1 MLSQPSV
8 FVATVFKVDRV
19 IVPRAVSQQSGAIP
33 DICCLGIR
41 GVVAAMSGARSA
53 APSFEF
59 SRSPDDRDRGDGDDE
74 KMIGRLRFSRLG
86 PIAAS
91 VLAGFLGA
99 GIADVIATVARAPGP
114 GAGPGVFLLAMGL
127 YGAAGLLAA
136 CVIGLLAAGVLGA
149 LPAGPSSLVREPD
162 VDGAAAAGLLSGSAA
177 ALVIA
182 VVAAA
187 GQKLLVRPMQSD
199 KLATIASAGLV
210 LMAALP
216 AAAVAV
222 GLFKPLRQ
230 YLVPRLPRPARL
242 GTTGLLL
249 AAGGL
254 AGVLAT
260 VAAFSRADWRVLD
273 LSPFAAFALVVVAGA
288 GHALFWYRSALGRR
302 LAQRIPSV
310 LVSHVLVLA
319 IFVAFGVAARF
330 DEKSPAFAAAE
341 QGSLGLRFGL
351 RVARA
356 LTDGDGDG
364 FSARFGG
371 GDCDDH
377 RADVYPGAEDVPGN
391 GIDEN
396 CEGGDAVAT
405 ADDESAD
412 ESPQDE
418 ENEGAN
424 AAGETKPPTPDKAA
438 KSGSP
443 AAGAGAFKGNIL
455 IITIDALRGDRL
467 GVAGYGRPA
476 GKSLTPNL
484 DALAHRGAYFRRAWA
499 QAPNT
504 PRSFPAILTS
514 QPPSGVRWDKPRV
527 NYPDLLP
534 SNHTFFEDLHAA
546 GLAPIGVFSHFY
558 FTSDRGIS
566 KSFKDWSNDGAG
578 TIAESNKDSASPR
591 IVPRVTT
598 HLKKL
603 AASHERFVLWTHLFE
618 PHSSYMTHKEFPVSG
633 VTGVPG
639 LMEKYDYEIAFVDMW
654 VGKLLKTL
662 DTLGLAKN
670 TAVVV
675 MADHGE
681 AWSEHKQMFHGTD
694 LYDEQLRIPLIIA
707 VPGRAPV
714 VNNDDVAAIDVAPT
728 LVDLVGAPIPK
739 SFRGRSL
746 LPALGGEKLPPRPIF
761 SELMPATA
769 WPHHAVMLLD
779 GDKKLIHRISERR
792 FELYDLTTDPGE
804 KKNLAD
810 DPAAR
815 PVFERMRKTVL
826 GFEERRR

>member
-1 MLSQPSV
+1 
-8 FVATVFKVDRV
+8 
-19 IVPRAVSQQSGAIP
+19 
-33 DICCLGIR
+33 
-41 GVVAAMSGARSA
+41 
-53 APSFEF
+53 
-59 SRSPDDRDRGDGDDE
+59 
-74 KMIGRLRFSRLG
+74 MIGRLRFSRLG

-99 GIADVIATVARAPGP
+99 GVADVLATLVRAPGA
-114 GAGPGVFLLAMGL
+114 GGGPGVFLLSMGL

-149 LPAGPSSLVREPD
+149 IPGGPGSLVRDPD
-162 VDGAAAAGLLSGSAA
+162 VDQTAAAGLLSGAVA
-177 ALVIA
+177 TLVVAIG
-182 VVAAA
+182 AAA

-199 KLATIASAGLV
+199 RLATIASAGLV
-210 LMAALP
+210 LISALP

-222 GLFKPLRQ
+222 GLFGPVRAHV
-230 YLVPRLPRPARL
+230 VPRLPRPARL
-242 GTTGLLL
+242 GATGLLL
-249 AAGGL
+249 VAGTV
-254 AGVLAT
+254 AGVLAA

-273 LSPFAAFALVVVAGA
+273 LSPFVALALVVVFGV
-288 GHALFWYRSALGRR
+288 GHGLFWYRSAPGRR
-302 LAQRIPSV
+302 LATRIPSV
-310 LVSHVLVLA
+310 WVSHLLVLA
-319 IFVAFGVAARF
+319 IFIAFGVAARL

-405 ADDESAD
+405 AEDETD
-412 ESPQDE
+412 ET
-418 ENEGAN
+418 
-424 AAGETKPPTPDKAA
+424 AGEETPPPDAQHGTKAAPEKPGPAATKPGT
-438 KSGSP
+438 S
-443 AAGAGAFKGNIL
+443 GAFKGNIL

-484 DALAHRGAYFRRAWA
+484 DALAHRGTYFRRVWA

-514 QPPSGVRWDKPRV
+514 QPPSGVRWDKPHV

-534 SNHTFFEDLHAA
+534 SNHTFFEDLRAA
-546 GLAPIGVFSHFY
+546 GLEPIGVFSHFY

-566 KSFKDWSNDGAG
+566 KGFKDWTNDGAG

-591 IVPRVTT
+591 IVPRVLA
-598 HLKKL
+598 HLKKA

-618 PHSSYMTHKEFPVSG
+618 PHSSYMTHKEFPTSG
-633 VTGVPG
+633 ATGVPG
-639 LMEKYDYEIAFVDMW
+639 LMEKYDYEIAFVDLW
-654 VGKLLKTL
+654 VGKVLKAL

-681 AWSEHKQMFHGTD
+681 AWAEHKAMFHGTD

-714 VNNDDVAAIDVAPT
+714 VNEDAVAAIDVAPT
-728 LVDLVGAPIPK
+728 LVDLVGAPVPK

-746 LPALGGEKLPPRPIF
+746 LPALAGEKLSPRPIF

-769 WPHHAVMLLD
+769 WPHHATMLLD
-779 GDKKLIHRISERR
+779 GDKKLIHRITERR
-792 FELYDLTTDPGE
+792 YELYDLGADPGE
-804 KKNLAD
+804 KKNLVD
-810 DPAAR
+810 DAATHAL
-815 PVFERMRKTVL
+815 FERMKHTL
-826 GFEERRR
+826 IGFEERRH

>member
-1 MLSQPSV
+1 
-8 FVATVFKVDRV
+8 VATLV
-19 IVPRAVSQQSGAIP
+19 
-33 DICCLGIR
+33 
-41 GVVAAMSGARSA
+41 
-53 APSFEF
+53 
-59 SRSPDDRDRGDGDDE
+59 
-74 KMIGRLRFSRLG
+74 
-86 PIAAS
+86 
-91 VLAGFLGA
+91 
-99 GIADVIATVARAPGP
+99 RAPGA
-114 GAGPGVFLLAMGL
+114 GGGPGLFLLSMAL

-149 LPAGPSSLVREPD
+149 IPGGPGGLTRDPD
-162 VDGAAAAGLLSGSAA
+162 LDRGAAAGLLAGT
-177 ALVIA
+177 LGTL
-182 VVAAA
+182 VVAIGVAV

-199 KLATIASAGLV
+199 RLATIASAGLV
-210 LMAALP
+210 LISALP

-222 GLFKPLRQ
+222 GLFGPLRVH
-230 YLVPRLPRPARL
+230 LVPRLPRPARL

-249 AAGGL
+249 VIGVLG
-254 AGVLAT
+254 GVLAT

-273 LSPFAAFALVVVAGA
+273 LSPFAAFALVVVFGV
-288 GHALFWYRSALGRR
+288 GHGLFWYRSAPGRR
-302 LAQRIPSV
+302 LAPRIPAV
-310 LVSHVLVLA
+310 WVSHLLVLA
-319 IFVAFGVAARF
+319 IFVAFGVAARLS
-330 DEKSPAFAAAE
+330 DRSPAFAAAE

-351 RVARA
+351 RMARA
-356 LTDGDGDG
+356 VTDGDGDG

-391 GIDEN
+391 GVDEN

-405 ADDESAD
+405 ADDTTD
-412 ESPQDE
+412 ETGDDE
-418 ENEGAN
+418 TPPPAPE
-424 AAGETKPPTPDKAA
+424 AATKPADKAGTTA
-438 KSGSP
+438 PRSGAS
-443 AAGAGAFKGNIL
+443 AFKGNIL

-467 GVAGYGRPA
+467 GVAGYGRPS

-484 DALAHRGAYFRRAWA
+484 DALAHRGAYFRRVWA

-514 QPPSGVRWDKPRV
+514 QPPSGVHWDKPHV

-534 SNHTFFEDLHAA
+534 SNHTFFEDLAAA
-546 GLAPIGVFSHFY
+546 GLDPIGVFSHFY

-566 KSFKDWSNDGAG
+566 KGFKDWTNDGAG

-591 IVPRVTT
+591 IVPRVLA
-598 HLKKL
+598 HLKKA

-618 PHSSYMTHKEFPVSG
+618 PHSSYMTHKEFPTSG
-633 VTGVPG
+633 ATGVPG
-639 LMEKYDYEIAFVDMW
+639 LMEKYDYEIAFVDLW
-654 VGKLLKTL
+654 VGKLLKAL

-681 AWSEHKQMFHGTD
+681 AWAEHKAMFHGTD

-714 VNNDDVAAIDVAPT
+714 VNEDDVAAIDVAPT

-739 SFRGRSL
+739 TFRGRSL
-746 LPALGGEKLPPRPIF
+746 LPALAGDKLSPRPIF

-769 WPHHAVMLLD
+769 WPHHATMLLD
-779 GDKKLIHRISERR
+779 GDKKLIHRITERR
-792 FELYDLTTDPGE
+792 YELYDLAADPGE
-804 KKNLAD
+804 KKNLVD
-810 DPAAR
+810 EPAAHA
-815 PVFERMRKTVL
+815 VFERMKHALL
-826 GFEERRR
+826 GFEERRH

>member
-1 MLSQPSV
+1 
-8 FVATVFKVDRV
+8 
-19 IVPRAVSQQSGAIP
+19 
-33 DICCLGIR
+33 
-41 GVVAAMSGARSA
+41 
-53 APSFEF
+53 
-59 SRSPDDRDRGDGDDE
+59 
-74 KMIGRLRFSRLG
+74 MIGRLRFSRLG
-86 PIAAS
+86 PVAAS

-99 GIADVIATVARAPGP
+99 GVADVVATAVRAPAAGGGP
-114 GAGPGVFLLAMGL
+114 GLFLLSMGL

-149 LPAGPSSLVREPD
+149 IPGGAATLVRDPD
-162 VDGAAAAGLLSGSAA
+162 VDRSAAAGILAGAVGTVVV
-177 ALVIA
+177 ALG
-182 VVAAA
+182 AAA
-187 GQKLLVRPMQSD
+187 GQRLLVRAMQSD

-210 LMAALP
+210 LLSALP
-216 AAAVAV
+216 AAAVAI
-222 GLFKPLRQ
+222 GLFGPLRAHV
-230 YLVPRLPRPARL
+230 VPRLPRPPRL

-249 AAGGL
+249 VAGAVG
-254 AGVLAT
+254 GVLAT
-260 VAAFSRADWRVLD
+260 VVAFSRADWRVLD
-273 LSPFAAFALVVVAGA
+273 LSPFAAFALVVVFGV
-288 GHALFWYRSALGRR
+288 GHGLFWYWSAPGRR
-302 LAQRIPSV
+302 LAARIPSV
-310 LVSHVLVLA
+310 WVSHLLVLA
-319 IFVAFGVAARF
+319 IFVAFGLAAHLN
-330 DEKSPAFAAAE
+330 EKSPAFTAAD

-391 GIDEN
+391 GVDEN

-405 ADDESAD
+405 ADDDSD
-412 ESPQDE
+412 E
-418 ENEGAN
+418 
-424 AAGETKPPTPDKAA
+424 TPDEAPPPGAEHGTKTEEKTEEKTASKTGDKTGGALKAGTA
-438 KSGSP
+438 
-443 AAGAGAFKGNIL
+443 AGAFKGNIL

-484 DALAHRGAYFRRAWA
+484 DALAHRGAYFRRVWA

-514 QPPSGVRWDKPRV
+514 QPPSGVRWEKPHV

-534 SNHTFFEDLHAA
+534 SNHTFFEDLKAA
-546 GLAPIGVFSHFY
+546 GLDPIGVFSHFY

-566 KSFKDWSNDGAG
+566 KGFKDWTNDGAG

-591 IVPRVTT
+591 IVPRVLAQ
-598 HLKKL
+598 LKKA

-618 PHSSYMTHKEFPVSG
+618 PHSSYMTHKEFPTSG
-633 VTGVPG
+633 ATGVPG

-654 VGKLLKTL
+654 VGKVLKAL

-681 AWSEHKQMFHGTD
+681 AWAEHKAMFHGTD

-707 VPGRAPV
+707 VPGRPPV
-714 VNNDDVAAIDVAPT
+714 VNEDPVAAIDVAPT
-728 LVDLVGAPIPK
+728 LVDLVGAPIPR

-746 LPALGGEKLPPRPIF
+746 LPALAGEKLPPRPIF

-769 WPHHAVMLLD
+769 WPHHATMLLD
-779 GDKKLIHRISERR
+779 GDKKLIHRVTERR
-792 FELYDLTTDPGE
+792 YELYDLGTDPGE

-810 DPAAR
+810 EGSAHGL
-815 PVFERMRKTVL
+815 FERMKRTL
-826 GFEERRR
+826 LSFEERRH

>member
-1 MLSQPSV
+1 
-8 FVATVFKVDRV
+8 
-19 IVPRAVSQQSGAIP
+19 
-33 DICCLGIR
+33 
-41 GVVAAMSGARSA
+41 MSGARSA
-53 APSFEF
+53 APLLDL
-59 SRSPDDRDRGDGDDE
+59 SRSPDDRDRGDDDE
-74 KMIGRLRFSRLG
+74 MIGRLRFSRLG

-99 GIADVIATVARAPGP
+99 GIADVIATVVRSPAA

-149 LPAGPSSLVREPD
+149 LPGGPASLAREPD
-162 VDGAAAAGLLSGSAA
+162 VDGAAAAGLLSGSVA

-230 YLVPRLPRPARL
+230 HLVPRLPRPARL

-249 AAGGL
+249 VAGGL

-288 GHALFWYRSALGRR
+288 GHGLFWYRSAAGRR
-302 LAQRIPSV
+302 LGQRIPSV
-310 LVSHVLVLA
+310 LVSHILVLA
-319 IFVAFGVAARF
+319 IFVAFGAAARLN
-330 DEKSPAFAAAE
+330 EKSPAFAAAE
-341 QGSLGLRFGL
+341 QGSLGLRLGL

-405 ADDESAD
+405 AEDEGD
-412 ESPQDE
+412 ESPPDE
-418 ENEGAN
+418 ETEGAN
-424 AAGETKPPTPDKAA
+424 AAAENKAPLPDKPGAT
-438 KSGSP
+438 KSGTP
-443 AAGAGAFKGNIL
+443 GAAAAAFKGNIL

-514 QPPSGVRWDKPRV
+514 QPPSGVHWDKPRV
-527 NYPDLLP
+527 NYPDVLP

-546 GLAPIGVFSHFY
+546 GLSPIGVFSHFY

-566 KSFKDWSNDGAG
+566 KGFKDWSNDGAG

-591 IVPRVTT
+591 IVPRAIA

-633 VTGVPG
+633 ATGVPG
-639 LMEKYDYEIAFVDMW
+639 LMEKYDYEIAFADMW

-681 AWSEHKQMFHGTD
+681 AWAEHKAMFHGTD

-707 VPGRAPV
+707 VPGRGPV
-714 VNNDDVAAIDVAPT
+714 VSNDDVAAIDVAPT

-779 GDKKLIHRISERR
+779 GDKKLIHRVSERR
-792 FELYDLTTDPGE
+792 FELYDLIADPGE

-815 PVFERMRKTVL
+815 PVFERMRHAVL

>member
-1 MLSQPSV
+1 MPSQPSV

-19 IVPRAVSQQSGAIP
+19 IVPRAVSQQSAAIR
-33 DICCLGIR
+33 DICCLGIG
-41 GVVAAMSGARSA
+41 GVVAAMFGARSV
-53 APSFEF
+53 APFDF
-59 SRSPDDRDRGDGDDE
+59 SRSPDDRDRGDDDS
-74 KMIGRLRFSRLG
+74 MIGRLRFSRLG

-99 GIADVIATVARAPGP
+99 GVADVLATLVRGP
-114 GAGPGVFLLAMGL
+114 GAGAAPGVFVLAMGL

-149 LPAGPSSLVREPD
+149 LPGGPASLVHQPE
-162 VDGAAAAGLLSGSAA
+162 VDGSAAAGVLSGSVA

-182 VVAAA
+182 VAAAA

-222 GLFKPLRQ
+222 GLFKPLREHV
-230 YLVPRLPRPARL
+230 VPRLPRPARL
-242 GTTGLLL
+242 GRTGLLL
-249 AAGGL
+249 VVGGL

-273 LSPFAAFALVVVAGA
+273 LSPFAALALVVVTGA
-288 GHALFWYRSALGRR
+288 GHALFWYRSAPGRR

-319 IFVAFGVAARF
+319 IFVAFGAAARL

-405 ADDESAD
+405 ADDEAGD
-412 ESPQDE
+412 ESAQDQDQDQQE
-418 ENEGAN
+418 GGAN
-424 AAGETKPPTPDKAA
+424 AAKAPAVDKQGAA
-438 KSGSP
+438 KTGTP
-443 AAGAGAFKGNIL
+443 APGASTFKGNIL

-484 DALAHRGAYFRRAWA
+484 DALAHRGAYFRRVWA

-534 SNHTFFEDLHAA
+534 SNHTFFEDLRAA
-546 GLAPIGVFSHFY
+546 GLSPIGVFSHFY

-566 KSFKDWSNDGAG
+566 KGFKDWSNDGAG

-591 IVPRVTT
+591 IVPRAIA
-598 HLKKL
+598 HLKKV

-633 VTGVPG
+633 ATGVPG

-681 AWSEHKQMFHGTD
+681 AWAEHKAMFHGTD

-707 VPGRAPV
+707 VPGRGPV
-714 VNNDDVAAIDVAPT
+714 VSNDDVAAIDVAPT

-746 LPALGGEKLPPRPIF
+746 LPALAGEKLPPRPIF

-779 GDKKLIHRISERR
+779 GDKKLIHRVSERR
-792 FELYDLTTDPGE
+792 FELYDLTADPGE

-815 PVFERMRKTVL
+815 PVFERMRHAVL
-826 GFEERRR
+826 GFEERRH

>member
-1 MLSQPSV
+1 
-8 FVATVFKVDRV
+8 
-19 IVPRAVSQQSGAIP
+19 
-33 DICCLGIR
+33 
-41 GVVAAMSGARSA
+41 
-53 APSFEF
+53 
-59 SRSPDDRDRGDGDDE
+59 
-74 KMIGRLRFSRLG
+74 MIGRLRFSRLG

-99 GIADVIATVARAPGP
+99 GAADILATLVRAPGA
-114 GAGPGVFLLAMGL
+114 GGGPGVFLLSMGL

-136 CVIGLLAAGVLGA
+136 CVIGLLAAGVMGA
-149 LPAGPSSLVREPD
+149 FPGGPGSLAREPG
-162 VDGAAAAGLLSGSAA
+162 VDQSAAAGLLSG
-177 ALVIA
+177 A
-182 VVAAA
+182 VATLIVAVGAAA

-210 LMAALP
+210 LIAALP
-216 AAAVAV
+216 AAAVSV
-222 GLFKPLRQ
+222 GLFRPVRAHV
-230 YLVPRLPRPARL
+230 VPRLPRPARL

-249 AAGGL
+249 VVGGVG
-254 AGVLAT
+254 GVLAT

-273 LSPFAAFALVVVAGA
+273 LSPFAAFALVVVFGV
-288 GHALFWYRSALGRR
+288 GHGLFWYRSAPGRR
-302 LAQRIPSV
+302 LAARIPSV
-310 LVSHVLVLA
+310 WVSHLLVLA
-319 IFVAFGVAARF
+319 IFVAFGAAARLN
-330 DEKSPAFAAAE
+330 EKSPAFAAAE

-356 LTDGDGDG
+356 MTDGDGDG

-405 ADDESAD
+405 AEDETDETDDDEAAPPPAAD
-412 ESPQDE
+412 H
-418 ENEGAN
+418 GTK
-424 AAGETKPPTPDKAA
+424 AASDKAGATA
-438 KSGSP
+438 KPG

-455 IITIDALRGDRL
+455 IITIDAFRADRL

-484 DALAHRGAYFRRAWA
+484 DALAHRGAYFRRVWA

-514 QPPSGVRWDKPRV
+514 QPPSGVHWEKPHV

-534 SNHTFFEDLHAA
+534 SNHTFFEDLRAA
-546 GLAPIGVFSHFY
+546 GLDPIGVFSHFY

-566 KSFKDWSNDGAG
+566 KGFKDWTNDGAG

-591 IVPRVTT
+591 IVPRVIA
-598 HLKKL
+598 HLKK
-603 AASHERFVLWTHLFE
+603 AAANHERFALWTHLFE
-618 PHSSYMTHKEFPVSG
+618 PHSSYMTHKEFPTSG
-633 VTGVPG
+633 ASGVPG
-639 LMEKYDYEIAFVDMW
+639 LMEKYDYEIAFADMW
-654 VGKLLKTL
+654 VGKLLKAL

-681 AWSEHKQMFHGTD
+681 AWSEHKAMFHGTD

-714 VNNDDVAAIDVAPT
+714 VSNDDVAAIDVAPT
-728 LVDLVGAPIPK
+728 LVELVGAPIPK

-746 LPALGGEKLPPRPIF
+746 LPALSGEKLPPRPIF
-761 SELMPATA
+761 SELMQATA
-769 WPHHAVMLLD
+769 WPHHATMLLD
-779 GDKKLIHRISERR
+779 GDKKLIHRITERR
-792 FELYDLTTDPGE
+792 YELYDLAADPGE
-804 KKNLAD
+804 KKNLVD
-810 DPAAR
+810 DPAAHA
-815 PVFERMRKTVL
+815 VFERMKHTL
-826 GFEERRR
+826 LNFEERRH